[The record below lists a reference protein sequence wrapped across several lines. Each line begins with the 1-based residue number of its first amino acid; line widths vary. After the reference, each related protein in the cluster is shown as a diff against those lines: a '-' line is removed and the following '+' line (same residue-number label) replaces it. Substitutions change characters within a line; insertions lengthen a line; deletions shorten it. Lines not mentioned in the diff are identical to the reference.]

1 MQNLKRYMPSK
12 LSIRL
17 LLIVLVI
24 STGITLVTSCI
35 LLYSDYKKDLEAI
48 NDHQIRIQNVDLKEL
63 TLDLWEFDWP
73 KVELKL
79 KGLLNYPE
87 ISYAYVVLNGG
98 ERVSKGDPKR
108 HEFSEVKDYPL
119 LYKQKELGTLFVQ
132 VDYNYVYERLKD
144 KAFNILL
151 IQFFNTFMVSVLIMI
166 LVHLMI
172 TRHLITLANYTRKL
186 SFDSLDSEP
195 FELKRPHKEDELA
208 AVTTA
213 LNKMKSNLKMEF
225 ENRKQIEVEL
235 LSERSQLAALNK
247 ELENK
252 VNERTGELQR
262 SNNELSIALNNVNNM
277 IEQLQNTQKE
287 LIVKEKMLATGGMV
301 VGLAHELNTP
311 LGVCK
316 TSVSAVADFVTQIRD
331 DINNQ
336 KLTKDTLNTH
346 LESIYSLATMSED
359 NIDRISAMI
368 NTFKELSVK
377 EEVVESIAEVK
388 LQECF
393 MDVNKWAGGNL
404 RGGLTIHIECPSN
417 FTIET
422 FESSLH
428 KVIQALVENAA
439 LHAFK
444 QDEAGNIYLKARPSE
459 KQSAVIITVSD
470 DGIGIK
476 KDEHARIFE
485 PFYTTKRNQG
495 GLGLGLN
502 IVYNLVT
509 QALSGSIRCIDSK
522 YGGCCFEVTLPT
534 ALSESDIEAY
544 RNKLNASPEIS
555 DTNID
560 VWP

>member
-1 MQNLKRYMPSK
+1 MQNIKRFLPSK

-24 STGITLVTSCI
+24 STCITLITSCF
-35 LLYSDYKKDLEAI
+35 LLYIDYQKDLKAI
-48 NDHQIRIQNVDLKEL
+48 REHQARIQEVDLKEL

-87 ISYAYVVLNGG
+87 INYAYVVLNGG
-98 ERVSKGDPKR
+98 ERVSKGNPKR
-108 HEFSEVKDYPL
+108 HDYSELIDYPL

-132 VDYNYVYERLKD
+132 VDYNYVYQRILE
-144 KAFNILL
+144 KAFNILM
-151 IQFFNTFMVSVLIMI
+151 IQFFNTFMVSILIMI
-166 LVHLMI
+166 LVHRLI
-172 TRHLITLANYTRKL
+172 TRHLITLASYTRNL

-195 FELKRPHKEDELA
+195 FELHRTHREDELE

-213 LNKMKSNLKMEF
+213 LNKMKANLKMEF

-235 LSERSQLAALNK
+235 ISERSQLAALNK
-247 ELENK
+247 ALETK
-252 VNERTGELQR
+252 VTERTAELQR
-262 SNNELSIALNNVNNM
+262 SNNELSIALSNVNAM

-316 TSVSAVADFVTQIRD
+316 TSVSAISDFVAQIQSAID
-331 DINNQ
+331 NQ
-336 KLTKDTLNTH
+336 QLTKENLQTH
-346 LESIYSLATMSED
+346 LGSIQSLAEMSED

-377 EEVVESIAEVK
+377 EDVIESIVK
-388 LQECF
+388 VTLQECF
-393 MDVNKWAGGNL
+393 MDINKWAGSNL
-404 RGGLTIHIECPSN
+404 RGGLTMHIECPAN
-417 FTIET
+417 LVIET
-422 FESSLH
+422 FESSLM
-428 KVIQALVENAA
+428 KVLQSLLENAS
-439 LHAFK
+439 LHAFS
-444 QDEAGNIYLKARPSE
+444 QDQAGNIYLKARLGEDQHS
-459 KQSAVIITVSD
+459 IILTVSD

-476 KDEHARIFE
+476 HDEQSRIFE
-485 PFYTTKRNQG
+485 PFYTTKRNKG

-522 YGGCCFEVTLPT
+522 YGGTCFEVTLPKS
-534 ALSESDIEAY
+534 LSKSEMGSY
-544 RNKLNASPEIS
+544 KQKVSNATEVSGPEI
-555 DTNID
+555 
-560 VWP
+560 